1 MSFSEV
7 AKGIRE
13 ARLRCSYC
21 RRKVSVAV
29 LISDL
34 LKTNLGSEIL
44 ESTILSRQQAIV
56 DKSHFEPNHGL
67 R

>member
-1 MSFSEV
+1 MSFSEL

-13 ARLRCSYC
+13 TRLRCSHC

-34 LKTNLGSEIL
+34 LETNIDSENL
-44 ESTILSRQQAIV
+44 EALILSRQRAIV